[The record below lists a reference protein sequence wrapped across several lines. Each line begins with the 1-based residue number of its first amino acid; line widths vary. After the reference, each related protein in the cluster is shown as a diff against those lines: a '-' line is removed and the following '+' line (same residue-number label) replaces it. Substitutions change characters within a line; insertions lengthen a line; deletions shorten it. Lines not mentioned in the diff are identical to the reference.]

1 MKVPRQHLA
10 EQIGLAAPRRPSRLA
25 WVLALVITLALVRG
39 LAHIAQWPWL
49 YALLALPG
57 TVLHEGAHAGV
68 AWLLGAQP
76 QGLSLWPARLAD
88 GSFQLGSVRF
98 VPNAWNVAA
107 ISLAPLG
114 LAGVAALC
122 VALAVR
128 VSGWWWRAG
137 AVYIAACA
145 LSSSWPSGVDWGHAL
160 RAPLSWPLALVV
172 GAVWWGAV
180 VWALRAAWGQTP
192 ADRLP
197 VPRRG

>member
-1 MKVPRQHLA
+1 MKVPRQHSA

-114 LAGVAALC
+114 LAGVTALC

-128 VSGWWWRAG
+128 VRGWGWRAG
-137 AVYIAACA
+137 VAYLAACA

-160 RAPLSWPLALVV
+160 GAPLSWPLALVV

-180 VWALRAAWGQTP
+180 VWALRAAWGRTS

>member
-1 MKVPRQHLA
+1 MNTPRQSSSVD
-10 EQIGLAAPRRPSRLA
+10 LAARSRPSRLGG
-25 WVLALVITLALVRG
+25 VLALVITLALVRG

-57 TVLHEGAHAGV
+57 TVLHEGAHASV
-68 AWLLGAQP
+68 AWVLGAQP

-88 GSFQLGSVRF
+88 GSFQLGSVLF

-128 VSGWWWRAG
+128 VRGWWWRAG
-137 AVYIAACA
+137 AVYVAACA
-145 LSSSWPSGVDWGHAL
+145 LSSSWPSGVDWGNAL
-160 RAPLSWPLALVV
+160 GAPLSWPLALVL
-172 GAVWWGAV
+172 GAAWCGAV
-180 VWALRAAWGQTP
+180 VWALRAAWGRTS
-192 ADRLP
+192 ADQRP